1 MSDMKFVS
9 FKDLKKDTIECFN
22 QFVSFLQRHSYA
34 GYFTCDHDRDVN
46 LFTRNVIW
54 VYKNQLIPEVITST
68 LEDSCFNEMER
79 YCTVEYQ
86 FFTHDFE
93 KEYSV

>member
-9 FKDLKKDTIECFN
+9 FKDLKKDTIESFN
-22 QFVSFLQRHSYA
+22 QYVSSVQKQSYA
-34 GYFTCDHDRDVN
+34 GIFICDHNRDVN
-46 LFTRNVIW
+46 LLTRNITW

-86 FFTHDFE
+86 LFTHDFE
-93 KEYSV
+93 KEYSA